1 MKRQKLK
8 KRKVNMNQHSAPRVK
23 SKETSAG
30 QKKREKAQKQFQ
42 QKQAGKGGTNT
53 AQRPAR
59 PVNGMDARQRAAQR
73 RAIEMQQLLQDI
85 PQAQEKNKKRMR
97 DQARAEN
104 SRRHKKRRWRNRS
117 LYYILILFFVLI
129 TGITLS
135 VTVFF
140 NIKTMTVTGGGD
152 YTAEEL
158 AQIGN
163 VAVGDNLFRLNLSR
177 MEEDILKQS
186 IDIDEISIKRSLPET
201 LRFEVTPASPALAVY
216 FEKQY
221 YILSSGGRLI
231 AVSESPEGYEE
242 LIIVTGIDL
251 SKQKIGSF
259 VNSSEDYQEANDL
272 LESLSAHELGSVNGI
287 SMKNGVEI
295 KVNIGNRICLQIGSA
310 IGLEDKLLLARQLL
324 AEEISESETGVLD
337 VSESG
342 KAYFRPMNEEELVK
356 ELPKG
361 KTGSTEDSDS
371 PEAEPK
377 G

>member
-8 KRKVNMNQHSAPRVK
+8 KRKVNMSQNSAPRVK
-23 SKETSAG
+23 SKETLAG
-30 QKKREKAQKQFQ
+30 QKKREKAQKQLQ
-42 QKQAGKGGTNT
+42 QKQAGRSSTNT

-59 PVNGMDARQRAAQR
+59 PVNGIDARQRAAQR

-85 PQAQEKNKKRMR
+85 PQAQQKNKKRMR

-104 SRRHKKRRWRNRS
+104 SRRHKKRRRRNRS

-140 NIKTMTVTGGGD
+140 NIKTMTVTGSGG

-163 VAVGDNLFRLNLSR
+163 VAIGDNLFRLNLSR

-201 LRFEVTPASPALAVY
+201 LRFEVTPATPALAIY

-231 AVSESPEGYEE
+231 AVSESLEEYEE

-251 SKQKIGSF
+251 AKQKIGSF
-259 VNSSEDYQEANDL
+259 VNNSGDYKEAKDL
-272 LESLSAHELGSVNGI
+272 LESLSVHELGIINGI

-295 KVNIGNRICLQIGSA
+295 KVNLGNRICLQVGSA
-310 IGLEDKLLLARQLL
+310 IGLEDKLLLAKQLL
-324 AEEISESETGVLD
+324 SEEISESETGVLD

-342 KAYFRPMNEEELVK
+342 KAYFRPLNEEELVK
-356 ELPKG
+356 VLPKG
-361 KTGSTEDSDS
+361 KTGRTEDSEIPNS
-371 PEAEPK
+371 
-377 G
+377 